1 MSYRD
6 TNEDKNG
13 EAGTKPSLKERI
25 TGLFTNVWIIA
36 FLVIILLVSLYPIV
50 MLCLGLWEKCN
61 GHLGYFLLNLIVIP
75 FIFFGGANFVR
86 GAFKVIENDTKHFET
101 YWKFVVYL
109 IGTFLGYVALFYAMQ
124 YILN

>member
-25 TGLFTNVWIIA
+25 AGLFTNVWIIA
-36 FLVIILLVSLYPIV
+36 FLVIILVVSLYPII
-50 MLCLGLWEKCN
+50 MLFIGLWGKCN

-75 FIFFGGANFVR
+75 FIFFGGTNFVR
-86 GAFKVIENDTKHFET
+86 GACAVVEKDEKHFDT

-109 IGTFLGYVALFYAMQ
+109 IGTIIGYIALFH
-124 YILN
+124 IVSLGLN